1 MSTAAT
7 AAAVAA
13 AVESCFAAVLSRKK
27 APSAWEGMEAC
38 HSFSNVNSSNVNG
51 NNASDSNGSVGN
63 GQSGRQCRASSA
75 AAAASA
81 DTAVSVYCWCCACER
96 SLVPATVSSAAL

>member
-1 MSTAAT
+1 MSTAA

-13 AVESCFAAVLSRKK
+13 AVESCFAAVLSLKK

-51 NNASDSNGSVGN
+51 NNASGSNGSVGS
-63 GQSGRQCRASSA
+63 GQGGRQCRASSA

-81 DTAVSVYCWCCACER
+81 DTAVSVYCWSCASNC
-96 SLVPATVSSAAL
+96 LLLPATVSSAAP